1 MARDQPEVLY
11 NDLLYSD
18 MNTRKVVGIILFV
31 VDKTYIH

>member
-1 MARDQPEVLY
+1 MARDQPVLC

-18 MNTRKVVGIILFV
+18 MNTRKVVGIILLV